1 MSQYSNELQLFKHK
15 GNFKEM
21 PSEEGERNSLYDRK
35 EWDFLSENAE
45 KKRKLPNGFDMKL

>member
-21 PSEEGERNSLYDRK
+21 PNEEGERNSLYDRK